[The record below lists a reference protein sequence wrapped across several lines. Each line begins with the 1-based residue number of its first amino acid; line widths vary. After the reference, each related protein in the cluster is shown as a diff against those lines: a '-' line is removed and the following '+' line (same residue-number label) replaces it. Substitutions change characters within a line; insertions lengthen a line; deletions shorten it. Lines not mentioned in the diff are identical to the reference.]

1 MAQIPDTGHVTTH
14 THELD
19 FGSKNEASSSA
30 VSWAAVAAG
39 AFVAAALAL
48 ILTALGAGA
57 GLSSLSPWSNSGLT
71 PSAVGMGAL
80 LWLAVIE
87 LVSSAMGG
95 YLAGRLRTKWV
106 NVHSHEV
113 YFRDTAHGFLVWAVA
128 LVMTAGFL
136 TTAATVMVGGEVRSA
151 SASRADEVGPHRYFI
166 DRLFRTQPPTSTQM
180 DAPIRGEISMIFS
193 RALVHG
199 ELTGDDKNYVVDAVA
214 SRTGM
219 STADA
224 DKRVADVFEKD
235 QEATNAARKAVAHSL
250 YWLFV
255 ALLVGA
261 FAASY
266 AATIGGRQRDHM
278 YAMRD

>member
-113 YFRDTAHGFLVWAVA
+113 YFRDTGMDFPC
-128 LVMTAGFL
+128 
-136 TTAATVMVGGEVRSA
+136 
-151 SASRADEVGPHRYFI
+151 GP
-166 DRLFRTQPPTSTQM
+166 S
-180 DAPIRGEISMIFS
+180 
-193 RALVHG
+193 
-199 ELTGDDKNYVVDAVA
+199 
-214 SRTGM
+214 
-219 STADA
+219 
-224 DKRVADVFEKD
+224 
-235 QEATNAARKAVAHSL
+235 HS
-250 YWLFV
+250 
-255 ALLVGA
+255 
-261 FAASY
+261 S
-266 AATIGGRQRDHM
+266 
-278 YAMRD
+278 